1 MQIPIWKVQFKK
13 YLSKTSLA
21 TYFLANYLLSF
32 FFFILSYFII
42 YTQLLLALSLNSP
55 LKVVGKSTWVKESK
69 PLAANTGITIPG
81 RKKQHSPNVILKTG
95 GNL

>member
-32 FFFILSYFII
+32 FFILPYFII
-42 YTQLLLALSLNSP
+42 YAQLLLALSLNFP
-55 LKVVGKSTWVKESK
+55 LKTVGKSTWVKESK
-69 PLAANTGITIPG
+69 LLAANTGITIPG
-81 RKKQHSPNVILKTG
+81 RKKQHSPNEILKTE

>member
-32 FFFILSYFII
+32 FFILSYFII

-55 LKVVGKSTWVKESK
+55 LKTVGKSTGVKESK

-81 RKKQHSPNVILKTG
+81 RKKQHSPNVILKTED
-95 GNL
+95 NL

>member
-32 FFFILSYFII
+32 FFILSYFII
-42 YTQLLLALSLNSP
+42 YSQ
-55 LKVVGKSTWVKESK
+55 KVVGKSTWVKESK

-81 RKKQHSPNVILKTG
+81 RKKQHSPNVILKTE